1 MHDRAVRRRRAVL
14 VVLVAASLILL
25 TAYFGESSAGRLH
38 SVQRGAMGLLSPI
51 QEGANRVLKPFR
63 DLFGW
68 FGDTLNAKSQ
78 RDQYK
83 KEADAYRA
91 QLAQAQLALG
101 EKKQLDD
108 LSKQDATMQKYAP
121 VEAHVYARSPN
132 AFYQRLQI
140 NRGTSDGVR
149 VGDPVIAQG
158 GLLGDIQAASG
169 GSAVVALVTD
179 QNFSVSALVGPGR
192 EPGSVQPAIGAPG
205 DLLLQMVQN
214 SDALHTGDLV
224 YTSGTVAM
232 RLLDRYPPGIL
243 IGTVKR
249 IDPGSGDLDRRIH
262 VDPAAD
268 LRHADIVQVLTQ
280 PHADLRAAVQ

>member
-1 MHDRAVRRRRAVL
+1 VL

-38 SVQRGAMGLLSPI
+38 SVQRGAMGVLSPI

-83 KEADAYRA
+83 READAYRA
-91 QLAQAQLALG
+91 ELAQAQLALG

-108 LSKQDATMQKYAP
+108 LAKQDTTDGMQKFAP
-121 VEAHVYARSPN
+121 VQARVYARSPN

-140 NRGTSDGVR
+140 NRGTSDGVH

-158 GLLGDIQAASG
+158 GLLGDIQAATG
-169 GSAVVALVTD
+169 GSSVVALVTD

-214 SDALHTGDLV
+214 SNPLHTGDLV
-224 YTSGTVAM
+224 YTSGTVAS

-262 VDPAAD
+262 ISPAAD
-268 LRHADIVQVLTQ
+268 LRHADVVQVLTQ